1 MNKQR
6 LTMMVAGTALAALS
20 LACSDTGTTTNT
32 NTTANAN
39 TTASNTAVVVN
50 NNGNTNTAGVNSTN
64 SNSRYNANITRA
76 EYDKDKDRYA
86 QEAKSSGSTIGQGAE
101 DGWLWTKT
109 RASLMTTDDLRE
121 STINV
126 DVNNSMVTL
135 KGTVANA
142 AQKAKAVSVAKAI
155 DGVKGVKDELKVQPN
170 DSMTNTNGNHNANT
184 NANHNANTNNANRK
198 S

>member
-1 MNKQR
+1 MNKKR

-20 LACSDTGTTTNT
+20 LACSDTGTTT
-32 NTTANAN
+32 TTTNAN

-50 NNGNTNTAGVNSTN
+50 NNGNTNTAAIDTTN

-86 QEAKSSGSTIGQGAE
+86 QEAKTAGGTIGQGAE

-109 RASLMTTDDLRE
+109 RSSLMTTDDLRE

-126 DVNNSMVTL
+126 DVNNSVVTL

-142 AQKAKAVSVAKAI
+142 AQKAKAESVTKAL
-155 DGVKGVKDELKVQPN
+155 DGVKGVKNELKVQPN
-170 DSMTNTNGNHNANT
+170 DSMMNTNGNHNANT
-184 NANHNANTNNANRK
+184 NMNHNMNANANRK
-198 S
+198 G